1 MIFVF
6 ADFNECMQLPC
17 RNGGTCKNLDGSFE
31 CICPEGYTGTLCT
44 GGIPS
49 LSVLSFSLFDQ
60 SNYYYSC
67 TLTLIYLTF
76 FFFLDINECLSNPC
90 QHGARCIDT
99 PGSFQCICPPQWEGT
114 LCDKGKAH
122 SINLIQL
129 LQYVN
134 VCDTGLLELWSRISG
149 CLHGL
154 FFCHEELCLYF

>member
-1 MIFVF
+1 MTKDLQVGRNQTVILDKVFNEVIFVF

-67 TLTLIYLTF
+67 TLTLIYLT
-76 FFFLDINECLSNPC
+76 S
-90 QHGARCIDT
+90 
-99 PGSFQCICPPQWEGT
+99 
-114 LCDKGKAH
+114 
-122 SINLIQL
+122 
-129 LQYVN
+129 
-134 VCDTGLLELWSRISG
+134 
-149 CLHGL
+149 L
-154 FFCHEELCLYF
+154 FFRHQWVFVQPMSTWSKVYRHPRVIPMYLSAPVGRHPLWQR

>member
-1 MIFVF
+1 MRKDLQVGRNQTVILDKVFNEVIFDF

-67 TLTLIYLTF
+67 TLTLIYLT
-76 FFFLDINECLSNPC
+76 S
-90 QHGARCIDT
+90 
-99 PGSFQCICPPQWEGT
+99 
-114 LCDKGKAH
+114 
-122 SINLIQL
+122 
-129 LQYVN
+129 
-134 VCDTGLLELWSRISG
+134 
-149 CLHGL
+149 L
-154 FFCHEELCLYF
+154 FFRHQ